1 MDISSIFS
9 KSIKI
14 QTVFYVRPVT
24 KIKMD
29 LKKNRSLPTELRKV
43 NCRT

>member
-29 LKKNRSLPTELRKV
+29 LKKKQDTTNRATKGEL
-43 NCRT
+43 